1 MFNVSAA
8 IAVHPEKNLMKSRAW
23 RFDMRALSKFFVPLL
38 ATLGLASCGGG
49 GGGSHGAFT
58 PPGADSIFI
67 TPGSSSITTNSFTAL
82 TITVKKD
89 DGSAENDGIVVNASV
104 SPSTIGTVSGASGQ
118 AAGTTA
124 SNTLS
129 GGKTS
134 FNFTSSNQAGAA
146 TITISL
152 PAGTNGNPNTAT
164 NSTTITVT
172 GGNTNDPRLQL
183 NPTALTLPISP
194 YSIGQQLAS
203 PFPGNFIGSPY
214 VGEVSVTWRHSNG
227 QLVSGTLPIN
237 VSIDKNTVA
246 GFSTLDDPTT
256 QWTGKDLVPPTTDGN
271 EFLTIFGSGPVNVT
285 GGVGSIFVHAGNV
298 AGTANLTITA
308 TDPDNNQTISA
319 QLVVTIAGSGT
330 TLPSSIF
337 ASSPNGVYI
346 SGSNGAQSTIVS
358 ARVTDG
364 SNTPVADSDAFD
376 NVEFKIVGPAGND
389 ARLTGVDVAGHQQT
403 GTTVV
408 AATHQGVANVTF
420 QAGTQQGPVQVRAT
434 ADRGDG
440 NVDNGIQDPV
450 TATTTVVVSDGKLF
464 SLTLTSPG
472 SLAPSILINRV
483 STEATL
489 IDQTGTGGVTIPPDS
504 NATYSFTVSAIGND
518 RQGNPVLPGTTIKF
532 GSIDSPV
539 DSNGVFAIQGTQG
552 DPKEGTNQFDAT
564 DGHFLTA
571 GGGVGPGDTLLV
583 FGKLVQGNSDLESA
597 AKVTSVAS
605 ATRLFLATPFNLNDT
620 TGQSVDDHAVI
631 PYIVGRA
638 QIGNITSPSTT
649 DSVGA
654 VSTTLNYPVSALG
667 HTTAVWAQGTST
679 DTVTGG
685 SNLVT
690 DIALLVFPGIA
701 PAKIVVS
708 PNPIPGNITIPVFAC
723 IYDALGSPLAGV
735 NFSFAFSGMGVGS
748 GSLDG
753 ISTGGVVPDATDAS
767 GCVQTTVVTNGIA
780 ATSGS
785 GTGSPTLTF
794 SAGDAS
800 TPVPITASGGLVLL
814 ANPSALG
821 GAGGEVT
828 LTLLNSNGTPVP
840 GVQLTG
846 TCTGAGVGFTFP
858 PPDRGVTRGD
868 GTTAVDISASLDGVT
883 PGSGSCT
890 FTTATGSPTA
900 TVNLQGVSICGVSP
914 QPPGCGATGGTT
926 ATIHI
931 AVTNTVIGQV
941 TLSSTPSGFSC
952 NITPAS
958 ATDMTTT
965 QTCNGSLP
973 AGDYTFSVNAG
984 HAKNWNNA
992 CGAGGT
998 LTVPTTLATQTCSV
1012 DISPTP

>member
-1 MFNVSAA
+1 
-8 IAVHPEKNLMKSRAW
+8 
-23 RFDMRALSKFFVPLL
+23 MRALSKIFLPLL

-49 GGGSHGAFT
+49 GGGSHDAFT
-58 PPGADSIFI
+58 PPGADTIQI
-67 TPGSSSITTNSFTAL
+67 APGASSITTNSFTTL

-89 DGSAENDGIVVNASV
+89 DGTAENDGTTVNASV
-104 SPSTIGTVSGASGQ
+104 SPSTIGTVSGAAGQ

-124 SNTLS
+124 TNTLS

-152 PAGTNGNPNTAT
+152 PAGTNGSPNTAT

-183 NPTALTLPISP
+183 TPSGTMTLPISP
-194 YSIGQQLAS
+194 FSIGQQLTS

-214 VGEVSVTWRHSNG
+214 VGEVAIQWRHSNG
-227 QLVSGTLPIN
+227 QLVSGTLQVN
-237 VSIDKNTVA
+237 VSIDKLTVA
-246 GFSTLDDPTT
+246 GFSELDDPNT
-256 QWTGKDLVPPTTDGN
+256 QWIGATQTPPTTQGN
-271 EFLTIFGSGPVNVT
+271 EFLTILGSGPVNVT
-285 GGVGSIFVHAGNV
+285 GGVGTVFVHAGNV
-298 AGTANLTITA
+298 AGTANLTVTA
-308 TDPDNNQTISA
+308 IDPDNSQTISS
-319 QLVVTIAGSGT
+319 QLVVTVAGSGT

-358 ARVTDG
+358 AKVTDG
-364 SNTPVADSDAFD
+364 SNTPVADPGDAFD
-376 NVEFKIVGPAGND
+376 NVQFQIVGPAGND
-389 ARLTGVDVAGHQQT
+389 ARLTGVDAAGNQQT
-403 GTTVV
+403 GTTVL

-440 NVDNGIQDPV
+440 SVDNGIQDPV
-450 TATTTVVVSDGKLF
+450 SATTTVVVSDGKLF

-472 SLAPSILINRV
+472 YLAPSILINRV
-483 STEATL
+483 STQATL
-489 IDQTGTGGVTIPPDS
+489 INQTGTGGVTIPPDP
-504 NATYSFTVSAIGND
+504 NATYSFTVSAIAND

-539 DSNGVFAIQGTQG
+539 DSNGVFAIQGAQG
-552 DPKEGTNQFDAT
+552 DPKEGTTEFDAT

-583 FGKLVQGNSDLESA
+583 FGKLVEGNSDLESA
-597 AKVTSVAS
+597 AKVTSVQS
-605 ATRLFLATPFNLNDT
+605 QTRMTLATPFNLNDT
-620 TGQSVDDHAVI
+620 TGQSVDYHAVL

-638 QIGNITSPSTT
+638 QIGNITSPATT
-649 DSVGA
+649 DSIGA

-667 HTTAVWAQGTST
+667 HTTAVWAQGNST

-690 DIALLVFPGIA
+690 DIALLVFPGVA
-701 PAKIVVS
+701 PAKIVIS

-735 NFSFAFSGMGVGS
+735 NFSFAFSGLGVGS
-748 GSLDG
+748 GTLDG
-753 ISTGGVVPDATDAS
+753 ISTGGTVPDATDAS
-767 GCVQTTVVTNGIA
+767 GCVETTVVTNGIA
-780 ATSGS
+780 ASS
-785 GTGSPTLTF
+785 GTGSGSGSPELTF
-794 SAGDAS
+794 SAGDATAS
-800 TPVPITASGGLVLL
+800 APITASGGLILL
-814 ANPSALG
+814 ANPSSLG
-821 GAGGEVT
+821 GAGGTVI

-846 TCTGAGVGFTFP
+846 SCQGDGSIGFAFP
-858 PPDRGVTRGD
+858 PPDRGVTRPD
-868 GTTAVDISASLDGVT
+868 GTTEVDISAQLDGVT
-883 PGSGSCT
+883 PKSGSCT

-914 QPPGCGATGGTT
+914 EPPGCNTGGTT
-926 ATIHI
+926 TSPIVI
-931 AVTNTVIGQV
+931 SVTNMYQAGTAVI
-941 TLSSTPSGFSC
+941 TSSPAGFTC
-952 NITPAS
+952 NVNPAS
-958 ATDMTTT
+958 VANPTVT
-965 QTCNGSLP
+965 QTCNGTLAP
-973 AGDYTFSVNAG
+973 GDYTFSVSGGTAT
-984 HAKNWNNA
+984 NWNNA

-998 LTVPTTLATQTCSV
+998 LTVPTTGATQNCSV
-1012 DISPTP
+1012 DIN